1 MKKILSFAIIVILL
15 LGVNNANA
23 KIRRVGYFGA
33 PVTGT
38 DYSTLQLANDAAA
51 SGDSIFLFPGSWTG
65 TITKKLIF
73 LGYGYFIAGTA
84 SNANLQNIAGALTVN
99 VTLGAK
105 ASSSSFE
112 GIDGLTIF
120 PHNDS
125 VVSNITIRRCK
136 GTIYLNSKT
145 YDGWQ
150 ILQCYLDNLTT
161 YYAGGKVTNLRVDN
175 CYINSLNFNSL
186 VASGNAGQF
195 NNDIFY
201 TPYFGNGSFL
211 VKNSIFLTGHY
222 YDINSVY
229 QNCIATSDYGAIPSG
244 NGNQNITNALMT
256 TGVFVGYSTQG
267 TTTNDGRWKLASS
280 SPAHA
285 AGAGGTDCGIFG
297 GTNPYKLSGIP
308 RIPSFYK
315 VTSTSTSATTNPYT
329 ITFSVRSNN

>member
-1 MKKILSFAIIVILL
+1 MKKILSFAIIATLL
-15 LGVNNANA
+15 LSVNNANA

-33 PVTGT
+33 PVANT

-73 LGYGYFIAGTA
+73 LGYGYFISGTA
-84 SNANLQNIAGALTVN
+84 FNANLQHIAGALSLS

-112 GIDGLTIF
+112 GIDGLQIF

-125 VVSNITIRRCK
+125 VVSNIIVRRCR
-136 GTIYLNSKT
+136 GTIYFNSKT

-150 ILQCYLDNLTT
+150 ILQCYLDNLGS
-161 YYAGGKVTNLRVDN
+161 YYGGGKVTNLRVDN
-175 CYINSLNFNSL
+175 CYINSLGLSGL
-186 VASGNAGQF
+186 AASGSAGQF

-201 TPYFGNGSFL
+201 SPNFGNGSYL
-211 VKNSIFLTGHY
+211 IKNSIFLINRVS
-222 YDINSVY
+222 DINCVY
-229 QNCIATSDYGAIPSG
+229 QNSIANTDYGPIPSG
-244 NGNQNITNALMT
+244 NGNQNITGANMST
-256 TGVFVGYSTQG
+256 TVFVGYSTQG
-267 TTTNDGRWKLASS
+267 TYSNDARWALKVG
-280 SPAHA
+280 SPAIGT
-285 AGAGGTDCGIFG
+285 GAGGTDCGIFG
-297 GTNPYKLSGIP
+297 GSSKYKLSGIP